1 MENPATMGTTGTPEE
16 TLLRQAALAPSS
28 HNTQPWSFRTSN
40 HRIDLYADRTRALPV
55 NDPEDRELLISCGCA
70 LQNLLTAVAAMDLAA
85 TFKLLPDSKNPDL
98 LATISLH
105 GQAQAPAENA
115 DLAAYIDQRRTCR
128 KRFAE
133 QPVPQDILDR
143 LSSAANREGVKLEII
158 LDTAQRQ
165 AIAELV
171 VAGDAVQ
178 WADPRWRRE
187 LAAWMHPRCQGDG
200 LAVPGLV
207 APFVR
212 AVVRTFNMGHGVG
225 GRDRRLAEESPVLAV
240 LVTERNDEKAWLE
253 TGQALQRLLLEATRN
268 DLQASYL
275 NQPIQVASL
284 RSKLQNVLHTT
295 GWPQI
300 LLRLGFSAE
309 KLPASPR
316 RSLNEI
322 LDRSVSR

>member
-1 MENPATMGTTGTPEE
+1 MENPATVETTGAPVE

-28 HNTQPWSFRTSN
+28 HNTQPWYFRTSN
-40 HRIDLYADRTRALPV
+40 HRLDLYADRTRALPV

-70 LQNLLTAVAAMDLAA
+70 LQNLLTAAAARALAA
-85 TFKLLPDSKNPDL
+85 PFQLLPDSKNPDL
-98 LATISLH
+98 LATICLH
-105 GQAQAPAENA
+105 GQAQMPAENA

-133 QPVPQDILDR
+133 RTVPQDILNR
-143 LSSAANREGVKLEII
+143 LSAAANREGVELKII
-158 LDTAQRQ
+158 FDTAERQ

-171 VAGDAVQ
+171 TDGDTVQ
-178 WADPRWRRE
+178 WVDPRWRRE
-187 LAAWMHPRCQGDG
+187 LAAWMHPRRHGDG
-200 LAVPGLV
+200 LTVPGPI

-212 AVVRTFNMGHGVG
+212 AVVRTFDMGYWVG
-225 GRDRRLAEESPVLAV
+225 ARDRRLTEESPVLAT
-240 LVTERNDEKAWLE
+240 LLTERDDEKAWLE

-284 RSKLQNVLHTT
+284 RPKLQNLLHTT
-295 GWPQI
+295 SWPQI
-300 LLRLGFSAE
+300 LIGLGSPAE

-316 RSLNEI
+316 RPLDEI
-322 LDRSVSR
+322 LDRSATR